1 MQRLYS
7 MFPGGGPGVA
17 LLLIRVAVAVGLL
30 LDSGA
35 RAMGVSAHCDFSVRV
50 AVAAILVA
58 GVLTPVFAVLA
69 AALTIANVITGT
81 ANVPIAILVSL
92 DAIAL
97 MLLGPGAYSV
107 DARRFGRRVL
117 MTSTDVKSDSP
128 VRKR

>member
-1 MQRLYS
+1 
-7 MFPGGGPGVA
+7 
-17 LLLIRVAVAVGLL
+17 
-30 LDSGA
+30 
-35 RAMGVSAHCDFSVRV
+35 MGVSADCDFSVRV

-69 AALTIANVITGT
+69 AALTIANFITGT

>member
-7 MFPGGGPGVA
+7 MFPSGGPGVA

-35 RAMGVSAHCDFSVRV
+35 RAIGVAAHCDFSVRV
-50 AVAAILVA
+50 AVAVLLVA

-69 AALTIANVITGT
+69 AALTLANLIAGI

-117 MTSTDVKSDSP
+117 MTSTGVNRDSP

>member
-1 MQRLYS
+1 

-35 RAMGVSAHCDFSVRV
+35 RAMAVSAHCDFSVRV

-69 AALTIANVITGT
+69 AALTIANFITGT

-128 VRKR
+128 ARKR